1 MPKNGFIKLHRT
13 LLDWEWYQDTN
24 VKTVFLHLL
33 LRANHKA
40 QKWQGI
46 VVGKG
51 QLIAGRITLAEEL
64 GISEQN
70 IRTALS
76 KLKSTNELTI
86 KSTNRFSLI
95 TIVNWDVYQGSST
108 SKSTIQLTNNQPA
121 TNQQLTTNKNDKNV
135 KNDKKDVSPL
145 KIQEGMKSLKESLIQ
160 KGVIHETK

>member
-51 QLIAGRITLAEEL
+51 QLITGRITLAEEL

-70 IRTALS
+70 IRTALT
-76 KLKSTNELTI
+76 KLKLTGEI
-86 KSTNRFSLI
+86 
-95 TIVNWDVYQGSST
+95 T
-108 SKSTIQLTNNQPA
+108 SKSNNLYTIITINNYNTYQGVNKPINKRITNK
-121 TNQQLTTNKNDKNV
+121 QQLLKNNKEINKEY
-135 KNDKKDVSPL
+135 KKDVSPL

-160 KGVIHETK
+160 KGVIHESK